1 MKVWSKA
8 LREREG
14 WGGGG
19 GGGGKKGGPIG
30 IIGFQNLTMC
40 LRLGILLEISI
51 YFKFEGSHMTFTLEA
66 LKQKEKGQ

>member
-1 MKVWSKA
+1 V
-8 LREREG
+8 
-14 WGGGG
+14 GGR
-19 GGGGKKGGPIG
+19 GGKEGRRGPIG